1 MNDPVRSPEEYIFFT
16 WDTGPTRKNVLGENK
31 GNGTCTWW
39 IHPKTKECP
48 YTIILS
54 PVDQA
59 ETPFSALICV
69 HDLASAAQ
77 LEGGGGEG

>member
-31 GNGTCTWW
+31 
-39 IHPKTKECP
+39 KTKECP